1 LLLVE
6 NAVCGYGG
14 GHRVLD
20 GLSCALAPGEILC
33 VLGANGAGK
42 STLFKSILGNLPLMG
57 GRVGVDGADIRGVSR
72 QMLARKLGYVPQ
84 SHSPPFPFTVGQV
97 AVMGRTAH
105 MGLFASPSA
114 ADMRIADESLDALG
128 ILSLKDRVYTEISGG
143 ERQLTLIA
151 RAFAQQASY
160 LLMDEPVSNLDLGN
174 RMRVLRKIKELA
186 ASGTGV
192 AITSHHPEHAFL
204 IAAKV
209 VVIAGGGA
217 FETGRTEEIL
227 TPDLMRRLYGVET
240 AVLESVS
247 PSGETVRSMA
257 AYL

>member
-1 LLLVE
+1 LLSVE

-14 GHRVLD
+14 GRRVID
-20 GLSCALAPGEILC
+20 GLSCTLASGEVLC

-42 STLFKSILGNLPLMG
+42 STLFKSILGSLPLAG
-57 GRVGVDGADIRGVSR
+57 GRVRIDGVDIRGLSR
-72 QMLARKLGYVPQ
+72 RALAQKLGYVPQ

-114 ADMRIADESLDALG
+114 TDARIADEALDALG
-128 ILSLKDRVYTEISGG
+128 ILALKERVYTEISGG

-151 RAFAQQASY
+151 RAFAQRASY

-174 RMRVLRKIKELA
+174 RMRVLKKIKELA

-192 AITSHHPEHAFL
+192 AFSSHSPDHAFL
-204 IAAKV
+204 VAEKAVAIKD
-209 VVIAGGGA
+209 GGG
-217 FETGRTEEIL
+217 FEAGRTEEIL
-227 TPDLMRRLYGVET
+227 TPGLMRRLYGVET

-247 PSGETVRSMA
+247 PDGETVRSVA